1 MNKEL
6 EQFCNDYEAH
16 AEVSRKQYAR
26 RKPFSLT
33 EYRMTAMEAY
43 DMESYIE
50 REPYIELSIPQ
61 HRLHEL
67 LIQHHQYKLL
77 RQEHHYAEQAI
88 KRECEDKLVRMENP
102 AVMKAY
108 ERYQVLLEMS
118 RK

>member
-6 EQFCNDYEAH
+6 EQFCNEYEAY

-26 RKPFSLT
+26 RKAFSLT
-33 EYRMTAMEAY
+33 DYRMTAMEAY
-43 DMESYIE
+43 DMESFIE

-61 HRLHEL
+61 HKLHEL
-67 LIQHHQYKLL
+67 LIQHQQYRLL
-77 RQEHHYAEQAI
+77 QQQHHYAEQSLN
-88 KRECEDKLVRMENP
+88 REREDKLVRLENP

-108 ERYQVLLEMS
+108 EKYQLLLEMS

>member
-1 MNKEL
+1 MNEDL
-6 EQFCNDYEAH
+6 EKFCNEFEAH
-16 AEVSRKQYAR
+16 AEMSRKQYAR
-26 RKPFSLT
+26 RRPFSLT
-33 EYRMTAMEAY
+33 DYRMSAMEVY
-43 DMESYIE
+43 NMESFIE

-67 LIQHHQYKLL
+67 LIEHQQYKLL

-88 KRECEDKLVRMENP
+88 KRQCEDKLVRMNNP

-108 ERYQVLLEMS
+108 EKYQLLLEMS